1 MTALAISA
9 FTLSWVHSVQK
20 TEWRE
25 TWQVGSTGLEI
36 TSAQIKGSG
45 AGMEPGEDAVFHNG
59 WWAWKPSLLPQ
70 QQVVLAASGATP
82 SGWTLCYPDGCVD
95 LGQNAGDS
103 IVLEKCQ

>member
-1 MTALAISA
+1 MTALAIST

-25 TWQVGSTGLEI
+25 SWQIGSAGLEI
-36 TSAQIKGSG
+36 VSAMVKGSG
-45 AGMEPGEDAVFHNG
+45 AGMEPGEDPVFRDG
-59 WWAWKPSLLPQ
+59 WWAWKPSLPPQ

-82 SGWTLCYPDGCVD
+82 SGWTLCYPDRCFE
-95 LGQNAGDS
+95 LGRHGGDS